1 MDGNGRDD
9 IRNLLKTFGIKA
21 DEIVIAHLA
30 RNPGDM
36 PLQIRLILEDR
47 TDYGDHISTQIIVPS
62 SLNSIFPRQNRDLRR
77 DIFVS

>member
-30 RNPGDM
+30 RNPGDV
-36 PLQIRLILEDR
+36 PLQIRLILEDQ
-47 TDYGDHISTQIIVPS
+47 TDYGGQAPETPLHLEIEGEI
-62 SLNSIFPRQNRDLRR
+62 RR
-77 DIFVS
+77 